1 MHESEKQRRRR
12 DRQIEWDRRHLR
24 TVSTHLTR
32 MEADA
37 LDVVCRMNRTTKYNL
52 LHDFLIDYLK
62 ENGVPVRHLKYSRTR
77 F

>member
-1 MHESEKQRRRR
+1 
-12 DRQIEWDRRHLR
+12 
-24 TVSTHLTR
+24 

-62 ENGVPVRHLKYSRTR
+62 ENGVPVRQLKYSRTR